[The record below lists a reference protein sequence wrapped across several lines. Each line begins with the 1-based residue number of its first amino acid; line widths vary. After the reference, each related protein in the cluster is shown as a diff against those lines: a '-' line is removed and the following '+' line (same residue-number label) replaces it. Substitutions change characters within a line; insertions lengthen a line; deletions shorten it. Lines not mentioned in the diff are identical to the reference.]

1 MIDHIQDRKSII
13 QALREEF
20 VGPAPRGDEVD
31 CSRSIEIQAV
41 NDLYKSCRQKGSGEE
56 IITRESPQIRYT
68 AGVLFPYD
76 LSRKDAESLQTSL
89 NLTDEQN
96 EESEDLTAEKS
107 VPDPLTKDGLKDIQ
121 NIEKILVE
129 SHDKSDSGNLDITL
143 SNSYRPSSVAVSF
156 LAHVGKGAVLNV
168 RFSGGRYTQK
178 EVSHGSRK
186 NIWWLR
192 TPITCSAEFDLES
205 APGSCR
211 SKINAKNLKSENPG
225 NIKISIEV
233 FVRPAPNGQTD
244 SRLITVCV
252 INRSKL
258 EGLQREL
265 SVFQSEFTACV
276 VDEVSSFNILPYPKP
291 LMTTRDE
298 EEESLDLL
306 YRHHETFAVGH
317 GCSADWGEVAESRRV
332 EWVKSESLPVTE
344 TPNITPD
351 LTKAGGEAFSV
362 SMAALAGL
370 VDNDDGFRDLAEL
383 ISMYENWIDEKQAEA
398 QKIDHLHKSAAENHI
413 SQCRAFLGRMKTG
426 LDHLASDPLSMR
438 AFRLANRA
446 ILIQQLRSRRSSRIP
461 EFDQS
466 LKRLVFDE
474 SIPKIDELAEHSGRG
489 RWRAFQIAFILAA
502 VKSMADGRDAG
513 RDIVDLIWFPTGGGK
528 TEAYLGIAS
537 FAILM
542 RRLRNPDDSGV
553 EVLMR
558 YTLRLLT
565 AQQFLRASGLICALE
580 SIRRENV
587 SELGEKEISIGVWLG
602 GETTP
607 NSRKDAVV
615 ELRSLKKGK
624 KYDNPFMVERCP
636 WCGAMMGP
644 RDYTNR
650 SNKAAPKLPGY
661 EEAGGT
667 IRFKCPDQ
675 NCDFADG
682 LPLYVIDEDLYE
694 SPPSLVIGTVDK
706 FAVLPWKAEARALFG
721 IDQNGHRMTSPPGLI
736 IQDEL
741 HLISG
746 PLGSMVGLYEALVE
760 ELCTDK
766 RNGSVVRPKIVC
778 STATIRRSADQIKA
792 LFGRS
797 DSALFPPPGLEAG
810 DSFFARF
817 ARDENGK
824 LLPGKIYAGVLTQSA
839 GSFETTV
846 AQTMASLLQAPMS
859 LKKEARDPWW
869 TLVTFYNTLREL
881 GTGLS
886 LLQSHVP
893 DHIRTIL
900 SRANLSPNHMRRL
913 YNIQELT
920 GRLKSGE
927 VARSIGK
934 LEVEV
939 SANKDV
945 YPVDVCLTSS
955 IMEVGVDIDRLSLM
969 MVVGQPKSTSQYIQI
984 TGRVGRKWNERPGLI
999 VTIYPPSR
1007 PRDRSHFEKFRSYH
1021 ERLYAQV
1028 EPTSVTPFSPPAI
1041 ERGLHAVM
1049 AGYVLQ
1055 FGNEQNVESP
1065 HPFPEALIQEFKSIL
1080 DDRVTVVN
1088 EGAQSNFEKVFKRRS
1103 REWEKWERTK
1113 WSGSAASDDAPLL
1126 RPSGG
1131 YINPA
1136 FARISW
1142 PTPTSMRN
1150 VDAECQTDVYLGV
1163 LNEEVDNDAA

>member
-1 MIDHIQDRKSII
+1 MIDHVQNRKTII

-20 VGPAPRGDEVD
+20 VGPAPKGEEVD
-31 CSRSIEIQAV
+31 CSRPIEIQSV

-76 LSRKDAESLQTSL
+76 LSRKDAGSLETSL
-89 NLTDEQN
+89 KQEDEQN
-96 EESEDLTAEKS
+96 EQSENPALEKS

-121 NIEKILVE
+121 NIEKGIEE
-129 SHDKSDSGNLDITL
+129 SHDKSDSGDLDITL

-156 LAHVGKGAVLNV
+156 LAHVGKGAVLKV
-168 RFSGGRYTQK
+168 QFTGGRYTQK
-178 EVSHGSRK
+178 EVCHGSRK
-186 NIWWLR
+186 NIWWFR
-192 TPITCSAEFDLES
+192 TPVACAAEFDLKS
-205 APGSCR
+205 ALSSSRTKLNP
-211 SKINAKNLKSENPG
+211 KNQKSENLG

-252 INRSKL
+252 INRSEIK
-258 EGLQREL
+258 GLQREL
-265 SVFQSEFTACV
+265 SVFQSGFTAKIV
-276 VDEVSSFNILPYPKP
+276 APESSYNILPYPKP
-291 LMTTRDE
+291 TIGARDD

-317 GCSADWGEVAESRRV
+317 GCSADWGEVIDSRRV

-351 LTKAGGEAFSV
+351 LTKAGGEPFSV

-370 VDNDDGFRDLAEL
+370 VVNDDGFHDLREL
-383 ISMYENWIDEKQAEA
+383 ISMYENWIDEREAEA
-398 QKIDHLHKSAAENHI
+398 EKIDDSHKSAAQNHI
-413 SQCRAFLGRMKTG
+413 AQCRAFLGRMKTG
-426 LDHLASDPLSMR
+426 LDHLSSDPLSMR

-461 EFDQS
+461 EFDQR
-466 LKRLVFDE
+466 LKRLVFGE
-474 SIPKIDELAEHSGRG
+474 AIPKIDELAEHSGRG

-502 VKSMADGRDAG
+502 VKSMADGQDTC

-528 TEAYLGIAS
+528 TEAYLGIAA

-542 RRLRNPDDSGV
+542 RRLKNSHDSGV

-587 SELGEKEISIGVWLG
+587 IDLGEQEISIGVWLG

-607 NSRKDAVV
+607 NSRKDAIT
-615 ELRSLKKGK
+615 ELRSLRKGK

-644 RDYTNR
+644 QEYTNK
-650 SNKAAPKLPGY
+650 SDKAAPKLPGY

-667 IRFKCPDQ
+667 IKFKCPDRD
-675 NCDFADG
+675 CDFADG

-706 FAVLPWKAEARALFG
+706 FAVLAWRHEARALFG
-721 IDQNGHRMTSPPGLI
+721 IDKNGLRLSSPPGLI

-760 ELCTDK
+760 ELCADK
-766 RNGSVVRPKIVC
+766 RNGSTIKPKIVC
-778 STATIRRSADQIKA
+778 STATIRRSSDQIKA
-792 LFGRS
+792 LFGRP

-824 LLPGKIYAGVLTQSA
+824 LLPGKAYVGLMTPGATFDTA
-839 GSFETTV
+839 V
-846 AQTMASLLQAPMS
+846 AQTMASLLQSPMS
-859 LKKEARDPWW
+859 LEKEARDPWW

-881 GTGLS
+881 GSGLS

-900 SRANLSPNHMRRL
+900 SRSNLSPNHMRRL

-939 SANKDV
+939 SANRDV

-984 TGRVGRKWNERPGLI
+984 TGRVGRKWTERPGLI

-1055 FGNEQNVESP
+1055 FGDEQNVESP
-1065 HPFPEALIQEFKSIL
+1065 HPFPGALIQEVKHMLSERITL
-1080 DDRVTVVN
+1080 VN
-1088 EGAQSNFEKVFKRRS
+1088 NTEQSNFEKVFNRRAK
-1103 REWEKWERTK
+1103 EWQKWERTK
-1113 WSGSAASDDAPLL
+1113 WSGPLDSDDPPLL
-1126 RPSGG
+1126 RPSGS
-1131 YINPA
+1131 YIHPA
-1136 FARISW
+1136 FSKISW
-1142 PTPTSMRN
+1142 STPRSMRN

-1163 LNEEVDNDAA
+1163 LNEEVGNDAA

>member
-1 MIDHIQDRKSII
+1 MIDHVQNRKIMI

-20 VGPAPRGDEVD
+20 VGPAPRGEEVD
-31 CSRSIEIQAV
+31 CSGPIEIQGV
-41 NDLYKSCRQKGSGEE
+41 IDLYKSCRQKGSGEE
-56 IITRESPQIRYT
+56 ILTRESPQIRYT

-76 LSRKDAESLQTSL
+76 LSKKDAGDLQTSL

-96 EESEDLTAEKS
+96 EESENLAPEKS
-107 VPDPLTKDGLKDIQ
+107 VPDPLTQDGLKDIQ

-168 RFSGGRYTQK
+168 RFTAGRYTQK
-178 EVSHGSRK
+178 EVTHGSRK

-192 TPITCSAEFDLES
+192 TPVGCSAEFDLKS
-205 APGSCR
+205 ALR
-211 SKINAKNLKSENPG
+211 SGRTKLNPKNQKSENLG

-252 INRSKL
+252 INRSEVK
-258 EGLQREL
+258 GIQREL
-265 SVFQSEFTACV
+265 SVFQCGLTANV
-276 VDEVSSFNILPYPKP
+276 VDDESSFNILPYPKP
-291 LMTTRDE
+291 SIASRDE

-317 GCSADWGEVAESRRV
+317 GCSADWGEVIDSRRV

-351 LTKAGGEAFSV
+351 LTKAEGEAFSV
-362 SMAALAGL
+362 SMAAMAGL
-370 VDNDDGFRDLAEL
+370 VANNDGFNDLREL
-383 ISMYENWIDEKQAEA
+383 ITMYKNWIDEREAEA
-398 QKIDHLHKSAAENHI
+398 RNTDDLHKSAAENHI

-426 LDHLASDPLSMR
+426 LDHLSSDPLSMR

-466 LKRLVFDE
+466 LKRLVFSE
-474 SIPKIDELAEHSGRG
+474 AIPKIDELAEHSGRG

-528 TEAYLGIAS
+528 TEAYLGIAA

-542 RRLRNPDDSGV
+542 RRLKNPEDSGV

-587 SELGEKEISIGVWLG
+587 RELGEKEISIGVWLG

-607 NSRKDAVV
+607 NSKRDAVA

-624 KYDNPFMVERCP
+624 KHDNPFMVERCP

-644 RDYTNR
+644 QEYTNR

-667 IRFKCPDQ
+667 IKFKCPDG

-706 FAVLPWKAEARALFG
+706 FAVLTWKAEARALFG
-721 IDQNGHRMTSPPGLI
+721 IDQNGLRMSSPPGLI

-766 RNGSVVRPKIVC
+766 RNGSTIKPKIVC
-778 STATIRRSADQIKA
+778 STATIRRSSDQIKA

-797 DSALFPPPGLEAG
+797 NSALFPPPGLEAS

-824 LLPGKIYAGVLTQSA
+824 LLPGKAYVGLMTPGATFDTA
-839 GSFETTV
+839 V

-859 LKKEARDPWW
+859 LEKEARDPWW

-900 SRANLSPNHMRRL
+900 SRSNLSPNHIRRL

-984 TGRVGRKWNERPGLI
+984 TGRVGRKWDERPGLI

-1055 FGNEQNVESP
+1055 FGDEQNVDSP
-1065 HPFPEALIQEFKSIL
+1065 HPFPEELVQELKSIL
-1080 DDRVTVVN
+1080 DDRVAVVN

-1126 RPSGG
+1126 RPAGG

>member
-1 MIDHIQDRKSII
+1 MIDHVQNRKTII
-13 QALREEF
+13 HALREEF
-20 VGPAPRGDEVD
+20 VGPAPRGEEVD
-31 CSRSIEIQAV
+31 CSQPIQIESV

-56 IITRESPQIRYT
+56 IVTRESPQIRYT

-76 LSRKDAESLQTSL
+76 LSMKDAGSVQINL
-89 NLTDEQN
+89 NLKDEEN
-96 EESEDLTAEKS
+96 EQPENSSPEQS
-107 VPDPLTKDGLKDIQ
+107 VPDPLTKDGLRGIQ
-121 NIEKILVE
+121 NIEKDLLE
-129 SHDKSDSGNLDITL
+129 SRDKSDSGDLDVTL
-143 SNSYRPSSVAVSF
+143 SNTYRPSSVAVSF
-156 LAHVGKGAVLNV
+156 LAHVANGAVLNV
-168 RFSGGRYTQK
+168 QFSGGRYTQK
-178 EVSHGSRK
+178 EVTHGSRK

-192 TPITCSAEFDLES
+192 TPVACSAKFDLEAAQS
-205 APGSCR
+205 SGR
-211 SKINAKNLKSENPG
+211 SKLNPKDQNCENLG
-225 NIKISIEV
+225 NIKISTEV
-233 FVRPAPNGQTD
+233 FVRPAPNGQTN

-252 INRSKL
+252 INRSEVK
-258 EGLQREL
+258 GLQREL
-265 SVFQSEFTACV
+265 SVFQCELAASV
-276 VDEVSSFNILPYPKP
+276 IDDESSFNILPYPKP
-291 LMTTRDE
+291 SMTTRDE

-317 GCSADWGEVAESRRV
+317 GCSADWGEVIDSRRV
-332 EWVKSESLPVTE
+332 EWVKSESLPMTE

-351 LTKAGGEAFSV
+351 LTKVGGEAFSV

-370 VDNDDGFRDLAEL
+370 VANNDGFNDLREL
-383 ISMYENWIDEKQAEA
+383 TTMYENWIDEREAEA
-398 QKIDHLHKSAAENHI
+398 QKVDDLHKSAAENHVA
-413 SQCRAFLGRMKTG
+413 QCRAFLGRMKIG
-426 LDHLASDPLSMR
+426 LDHLSSDPLSMR

-461 EFDQS
+461 EFEPRS
-466 LKRLVFDE
+466 NRLVFSE
-474 SIPKIDELAEHSGRG
+474 SISGIDELAEHSGRG

-502 VKSMADGRDAG
+502 VKSMAHGRDAG

-528 TEAYLGIAS
+528 TEAYLGIAA

-542 RRLRNPDDSGV
+542 RRLRNPHDSGV

-587 SELGEKEISIGVWLG
+587 SDLGEQEISIGVWLG
-602 GETTP
+602 GDTTP
-607 NSRKDAVV
+607 NSKKDAIT

-644 RDYTNR
+644 QEYPSK

-667 IRFKCPDQ
+667 IKFKCPDQ
-675 NCDFADG
+675 DCDFADG

-706 FAVLPWKAEARALFG
+706 FAVLAWRHEARALFG
-721 IDQNGHRMTSPPGLI
+721 IDKNGFRMSSPPGLI

-766 RNGSVVRPKIVC
+766 RNGSTIRPKIVC
-778 STATIRRSADQIKA
+778 STATIRRSSDQIKA
-792 LFGRS
+792 LFGRP

-817 ARDENGK
+817 ARDANGK
-824 LLPGKIYAGVLTQSA
+824 LVPGKIYAGVLTQSA
-839 GSFETTV
+839 GSFDTTV

-859 LKKEARDPWW
+859 LEKEARDPWW

-900 SRANLSPNHMRRL
+900 SRSNLSPNHMRRL
-913 YNIQELT
+913 YNVQELT

-984 TGRVGRKWNERPGLI
+984 TGRVGRKWDERPGLI

-1055 FGNEQNVESP
+1055 FGDEQNVGSP
-1065 HPFPEALIQEFKSIL
+1065 HPFPEALIQDVKHMLGERITL
-1080 DDRVTVVN
+1080 VN
-1088 EGAQSNFEKVFKRRS
+1088 NTEQSNFEKVFNRRAK
-1103 REWEKWERTK
+1103 EWQQWERTK
-1113 WSGSAASDDAPLL
+1113 WSGPLDSDDPPLL

-1131 YINPA
+1131 YIHPV
-1136 FARISW
+1136 FAKISW
-1142 PTPTSMRN
+1142 STPRSMRN